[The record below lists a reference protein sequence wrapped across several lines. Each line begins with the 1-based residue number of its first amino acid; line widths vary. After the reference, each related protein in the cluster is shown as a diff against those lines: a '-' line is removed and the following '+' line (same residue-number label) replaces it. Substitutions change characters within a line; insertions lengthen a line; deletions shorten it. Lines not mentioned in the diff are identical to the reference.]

1 MPIPQLRRK
10 HEQNWEM
17 SLVIAKEPKN
27 NVDNQPVVR
36 RVRGQRAR
44 ACACGQQLDV
54 CTRTHCPRCGRTL
67 RA

>member
-1 MPIPQLRRK
+1 
-10 HEQNWEM
+10 M
-17 SLVIAKEPKN
+17 SLVIGKETKKTVGN
-27 NVDNQPVVR
+27 DPVVR

-44 ACACGQQLDV
+44 DCACGQQLDV